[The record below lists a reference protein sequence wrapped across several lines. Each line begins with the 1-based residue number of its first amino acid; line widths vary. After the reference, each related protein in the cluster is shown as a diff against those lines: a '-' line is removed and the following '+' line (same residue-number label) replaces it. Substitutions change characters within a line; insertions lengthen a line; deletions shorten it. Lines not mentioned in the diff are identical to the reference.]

1 MSDQT
6 TNSMFLLE
14 YLDSTRLTDFYFQL
28 PQRFSCLKY
37 IIQSA
42 ERPQQPGVPLALQQ
56 TSSAGAL
63 AIFIGVTRVI
73 FIVDVLVLQANSPG
87 MLNRVI
93 RVTIVVSYIF
103 SRSATT

>member
-1 MSDQT
+1 
-6 TNSMFLLE
+6 MF
-14 YLDSTRLTDFYFQL
+14 
-28 PQRFSCLKY
+28 KY

-73 FIVDVLVLQANSPG
+73 FIVDVLVLQANSTG
-87 MLNRVI
+87 MLNRVVK
-93 RVTIVVSYIF
+93 VTKVASYIF
-103 SRSATT
+103 SRSVLQQLDLLFMWIELLRLLQCSGFFELYGS